1 MDIIRSKLNLNDFVN
16 NDWFGYIVSI
26 FNSEKVSSIWKPNG
40 VNVEENENTGNKNA
54 RFYIND
60 NVYIEMKYTSSSFIL
75 DFYIHGYKKNII
87 NVTNTS
93 YYLNCIIIYRQGN
106 CIAFNIQYGSTTLS
120 AYTLTTTILLDS
132 INGDSNNIVAIIP
145 GSSNYFLC
153 SNYPNITTSSYW
165 YYSSNSTATINT
177 IQLVPF
183 VLGKIDAQFDT
194 IYGVCISPIMNRFVM
209 FNNEKWLLTCNG
221 IAIPCGDEINY
232 YYVDQVE

>member
-26 FNSEKVSSIWKPNG
+26 FNNEKVSSIWKSDG
-40 VNVEENENTGNKNA
+40 VHVEENENTGNKNA
-54 RFYIND
+54 KFYIND
-60 NVYIEMKYTSSSFIL
+60 DVYIEINYTLYYYFTL

-87 NVTNTS
+87 NITNVS
-93 YYLNCIIIYRQGN
+93 YYLNCIAIYRQGD
-106 CIAFNIQYGSTTLS
+106 CVAFNIQSGTTTLS
-120 AYTLTTTILLDS
+120 AHTLTTTILLDS

-153 SNYPNITTSSYW
+153 SNYPNTTITSYW
-165 YYSSNSTATINT
+165 YYSSSNSANTINT

-183 VLGKIDAQFDT
+183 VLGRIDAQFDT
-194 IYGVCISPIMNRFVM
+194 IHGVCISPVMNRFVM
-209 FNNEKWLLTCNG
+209 FNNEKWLLTGDG

-232 YYVDQVE
+232 YYID